1 MSKTLVIGAN
11 GQIGKLLVKQLRQQ
25 QQAVRVMLR
34 DVQQASFFTDLGAE
48 VIEGDLEQA
57 LSDEVFAGCEHV
69 VFTAGSGGKTGAD
82 KTILVDLWG
91 ACKSVDM
98 AKKHHVKQ
106 FIMVSAQNAGDP
118 ENGTPAIKH
127 YNVCKHFADNY
138 LIDSGLPYTVLRP
151 GRLTDEAANE
161 RITTQRPADKADK
174 QITRAD
180 VALAIAEVLGKS
192 PCLNQ
197 TYELYQGQQSIAE
210 ALC

>member
-48 VIEGDLEQA
+48 VVEGDLEQA
-57 LSDEVFAGCEHV
+57 LSDEVFVGCDQV

-118 ENGTPAIKH
+118 ENGSPTIKH

-151 GRLTDEAANE
+151 GRLIDEPANG

-180 VALAIAEVLGKS
+180 VALVIAEVLAKS
-192 PCLNQ
+192 HCLNHI
-197 TYELYQGQQSIAE
+197 YELYQGQQTIAE